1 MPVFREP
8 TGTFAR
14 LIAQENR
21 REAEA
26 ALVESTEPA
35 AAPAPESTSEPAT
48 PVLRNSE
55 RDPKWYARLHQLE
68 ERCEEIWPGRGLWQ
82 IQMGSNLWPRL
93 ANASAKTPDEI
104 WEHAL
109 DRLAE
114 TPAIPRA
121 ICTYLAAMLERFVVD
136 PPRHVKQRIAD
147 ESIPTLVPLPDRPWV
162 VEAEATLA
170 AKVKRALATVA
181 RPARNP
187 ESDEAGRLQGL
198 PEAQALARADAQGEA
213 GVDLPPGVHGLR

>member
-8 TGTFAR
+8 TGAFAR
-14 LIAQENR
+14 FIAQENR

-26 ALVESTEPA
+26 APVEPSEPA
-35 AAPAPESTSEPAT
+35 AAPEPANDPAR

-93 ANASAKTPDEI
+93 ANASGKTSDEI
-104 WEHAL
+104 WEYAL
-109 DRLAE
+109 NRLAKI
-114 TPAIPRA
+114 PAIPRA

-136 PPRHVKQRIAD
+136 PPKHIKQRVAD
-147 ESIPTLVPLPDRPWV
+147 EAIPTLVPLPDRPWV
-162 VEAEATLA
+162 VQTEARLA
-170 AKVKRALATVA
+170 EKVKRALASSHG
-181 RPARNP
+181 PARTFG
-187 ESDEAGRLQGL
+187 SDEAGRLQGL
-198 PEAQALARADAQGEA
+198 PEAQAHRGSTPQGEA
-213 GVDLPPGVHGLR
+213 GDDVPARVHRPR